1 MEVRVIASLVAKPEF
16 VAEVK
21 AAVHQVIDPSREEKG
36 NLQYDLHAESGQ
48 EGSFVF
54 FERWASD
61 DALEKHNKTEHFK
74 EFVKGVEG
82 KLESLEI
89 KKVKQI
95 A

>member
-16 VAEVK
+16 IDAVK
-21 AAVHQVIDPSREEKG
+21 EAVHLVIEPSREEKG
-36 NLQYDLHAESGQ
+36 NLQYDLHAESDQ
-48 EGSFVF
+48 KGSFVF

-74 EFVKGVEG
+74 AFVKAVEG
-82 KLESLEI
+82 KLENLEI
-89 KKVKQI
+89 KKLKQI